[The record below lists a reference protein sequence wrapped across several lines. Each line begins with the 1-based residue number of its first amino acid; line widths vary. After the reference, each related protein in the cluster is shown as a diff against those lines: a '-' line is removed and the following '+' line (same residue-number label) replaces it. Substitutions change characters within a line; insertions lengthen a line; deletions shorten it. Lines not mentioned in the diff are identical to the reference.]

1 MTISPENVT
10 LLEGEEGSLECQV
23 SSNPANVSVVW
34 FHHQQE
40 LEIDGNKYS
49 ETQSDS
55 GTFLLVISNLSST
68 DSGEFSCSA
77 ENTLGVGTSDN
88 IAMMDVLCECF
99 KCPVNSHNLNFRPA
113 HCLRQL

>member
-40 LEIDGNKYS
+40 LEIDWEKYS
-49 ETQSDS
+49 VTESDNN
-55 GTFLLVISNLSST
+55 FQLVISNVT
-68 DSGEFSCSA
+68 PADSGEYSCSA
-77 ENTLGVGTSDN
+77 SNYLGTGLSN
-88 IAMMDVLCECF
+88 NLALIDVLC
-99 KCPVNSHNLNFRPA
+99 KLVKPYY
-113 HCLRQL
+113 RQKSIIINYDLL